1 MTKILV
7 IEDEQPVRENI
18 LDLLDAEGFDAI
30 GAENGRIGVQLAL
43 QSVPDLVICDVM
55 MPEVDG
61 YGVLN
66 ALRQDPITATI
77 PFIFLTAKAAKADL
91 RQGMNL
97 GADDYLTK
105 PFTIAELLGA
115 IATRLQK
122 QATLQERYGIALNQ
136 AKEQLDYLIN
146 YDNLTSLPNRRLLQ
160 KRLHEVL
167 AEPNCNK
174 EVVPIICLGL
184 DRFNRINENMG
195 FAFGDFVLCAV
206 AERLKNCVSKK
217 DTLARFSGDKFAFIL
232 VNINQK
238 QDAANFAQVILN
250 SISQPFIVNGYEIFL
265 TASIGIA
272 LYPDDSDDID
282 SLIKQADE
290 AMYEAKRQ
298 GGNSYQLY
306 TKKINVVSTDPL
318 TLEADLRRGLERG
331 EFKVYYQ
338 PQVDLRTGEIIGAE
352 ALIRWHHPE
361 RGLVSPAE
369 FIPLAEENGLIVT
382 MEEWVLATACVQTKI
397 WQNAGFSSLKV
408 AVNLSGYQFNQP
420 NLNKK
425 INEILRKTGFN
436 PEFLELEL
444 TESLL
449 VKDPEA
455 TIAIFRELKA
465 LGIQISIDDFGTG
478 YSSLGY
484 LQQFCFDSLK
494 IDQCFVRNITNDA
507 KNAAITKALIQ
518 MAHALNLKVVAEG
531 VETEGERAFLC
542 EHRCDV
548 MQGYLFSRP
557 VPTEEFEK
565 LLIEGKRLQIQIV
578 Q

>member
-18 LDLLDAEGFDAI
+18 LELLDAEGFDAI

-66 ALRQDPITATI
+66 ALRQDPTTATI

-167 AEPNCNK
+167 AEPNCTQQ
-174 EVVPIICLGL
+174 VVPIICLGL
-184 DRFNRINENMG
+184 DRFSRINDNMG
-195 FAFGDFVLCAV
+195 FAFGDFLLCAV
-206 AERLKNCVSKK
+206 AERLKNCLSET

-250 SISQPFIVNGYEIFL
+250 LISQPFIVNEYEIFL

-282 SLIKQADE
+282 SLLKQADE
-290 AMYEAKRQ
+290 AMYDAKRQ

-306 TKKINVVSTDPL
+306 TKKINVGSTDPL
-318 TLEADLRRGLERG
+318 TLEADLRRGLERE

-338 PQVDLRTGEIIGAE
+338 PQVELGTGEIIGAE
-352 ALIRWHHPE
+352 ALIRWYHPE
-361 RGLVSPAE
+361 RGLVSPGE
-369 FIPLAEENGLIVT
+369 FIPLAEENGLIAT

-425 INEILRKTGFN
+425 ISEILRKTGFN

-455 TIAIFRELKA
+455 TKAIFRELKA

-478 YSSLGY
+478 YSSLSY

-542 EHRCDV
+542 EHKCDV

-557 VPTEEFEK
+557 VPAEEFEK
-565 LLIEGKRLQIQIV
+565 LLIEGKRLQIQSV

>member
-18 LDLLDAEGFDAI
+18 LELLDAEGFDAI

-66 ALRQDPITATI
+66 ALRQDPTTATI

-167 AEPNCNK
+167 AEPNCTQQ
-174 EVVPIICLGL
+174 VVPIICLGL
-184 DRFNRINENMG
+184 DRFSRINDNMG
-195 FAFGDFVLCAV
+195 FAFGDFLLCAV
-206 AERLKNCVSKK
+206 AERLKNCLSET

-250 SISQPFIVNGYEIFL
+250 LISQPFIVNEYEIFL

-282 SLIKQADE
+282 SLLKQADE
-290 AMYEAKRQ
+290 AMYDAKRQ

-306 TKKINVVSTDPL
+306 TKKINVGSTDPL
-318 TLEADLRRGLERG
+318 TLEADLRRGLERE

-338 PQVDLRTGEIIGAE
+338 PQVELGTGEIIGAE
-352 ALIRWHHPE
+352 ALIRWYHPE
-361 RGLVSPAE
+361 RGLVSPGE
-369 FIPLAEENGLIVT
+369 FIPLAEENGLIAT

-425 INEILRKTGFN
+425 ISEILRKTGFN

-455 TIAIFRELKA
+455 TKAIFRELKA

-478 YSSLGY
+478 YSSLSY

-542 EHRCDV
+542 EHKCDV

-557 VPTEEFEK
+557 VPAEEFEK